1 MAEAFFDSAARTH
14 SSQAGGGEGAGADFL
29 RGTELLRGERLEAVF
44 LVLTLGLG
52 NLLLCRI
59 VLQSRGMRRI
69 PAMFL
74 VGLLAG
80 VRALSQDVGQAE
92 AELERVRGLVEAGAL
107 PRKALSDAETG
118 LAEARD
124 NAVLRET
131 LYGQVGVESL
141 TEEESRRMTEA
152 AERQLERQRARVE
165 QTRKMVEEGVLA
177 RTALTPY
184 LEEMDRRRRI
194 HDEAASRA
202 RLFQE
207 LAAIVKAE
215 LELEVKMEESPQML
229 NPQLAERFDG
239 NGVFL
244 NSDFRMVVLAY
255 EQEFGKA
262 MPISARGETALHRAM
277 GYDHRG
283 RVDVALYPDSR
294 EGAWL
299 RRHLESQR
307 IPYYAF
313 RGFVPGRA
321 TAAHIH
327 IGPPSLRIRKSD

>member
-1 MAEAFFDSAARTH
+1 
-14 SSQAGGGEGAGADFL
+14 
-29 RGTELLRGERLEAVF
+29 
-44 LVLTLGLG
+44 
-52 NLLLCRI
+52 
-59 VLQSRGMRRI
+59 MRRI
-69 PAMFL
+69 AAMVVAGL
-74 VGLLAG
+74 VAG
-80 VRALSQDVGQAE
+80 AWAFAQTAGGEVRQAE
-92 AELERVRGLVEAGAL
+92 AELERVRGLVDAGAVA
-107 PRKALSDAETG
+107 RKALGDAEMG

-124 NAVLRET
+124 NAILRET
-131 LYGQVGVESL
+131 LYGQVGVENL
-141 TEEESRRMTEA
+141 TEEESQRMTEA
-152 AERQLERQRARVE
+152 AWRQLERQRERVE
-165 QTRKMVEEGVLA
+165 QTRKMVDEGVLA

-194 HDEAASRA
+194 HDEAASRG

-215 LELEVKMEESPQML
+215 LELEVKMEEAPQL
-229 NPQLAERFDG
+229 VNPQLAERFDG
-239 NGVFL
+239 DGVFL
-244 NSDFRMVVLAY
+244 NSHFRMVVLAY
-255 EQEFGKA
+255 EREFGKG

-321 TAAHIH
+321 C
-327 IGPPSLRIRKSD
+327 G